1 MGILI
6 LFLFFFSFIA
16 FSIFGFLIV
25 RLITI
30 DVWEDHI
37 TDLSIGISGNL
48 LSVLTVFIS
57 LPLSFII
64 IFLWTN
70 YNDTIEFLQVQM
82 NEILIVY
89 DSIKQLN
96 NKTLLQAIQ
105 LYIHKK
111 ITFKELQKIVYQQN
125 DNSIQY
131 QHIIDKL
138 DKIAYNQF
146 TEDTSVTTELWIVIG
161 IGCLLVIIGTWF
173 LKSPFLLHLYL
184 IISIAGLL
192 GVLVFLVYFYNQLNC
207 YRCIENQLRQ
217 ELITKIN
224 I

>member
-30 DVWEDHI
+30 NVWDDHI

-48 LSVLTVFIS
+48 LAVLAIFIS

-70 YNDTIEFLQVQM
+70 YNDTIEFLQLQM
-82 NEILIVY
+82 NEMLIVY
-89 DSIKQLN
+89 DSIKLLD
-96 NKTLLQAIQ
+96 NKILLKAIQ

-111 ITFKELQKIVYQQN
+111 LTFKELQNIVYQQN
-125 DNSIQY
+125 DNSILY
-131 QHIIDKL
+131 QHILNKL

-146 TEDTSVTTELWIVIG
+146 NKDTSVNVELWIVIS

-173 LKSPFLLHLYL
+173 IKSPFLLHLYL

-192 GVLVFLVYFYNQLNC
+192 GVLVFLVYFYSQLDC
-207 YRCIENQLRQ
+207 YQCIEDQLRQ
-217 ELITKIN
+217 ELITKL
-224 I
+224 